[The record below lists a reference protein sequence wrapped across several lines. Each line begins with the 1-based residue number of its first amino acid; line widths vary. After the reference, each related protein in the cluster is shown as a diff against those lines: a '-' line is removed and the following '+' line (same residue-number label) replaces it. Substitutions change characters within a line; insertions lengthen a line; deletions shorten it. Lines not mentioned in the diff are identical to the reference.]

1 MGWIYEGEWQNGW
14 KHGYGR
20 MISKD
25 NSYYI
30 GQFVGGWRQG
40 RGLFCEP
47 GKASVDG
54 MWFKGEFV
62 GNAPVEDTPDKDRCT
77 EETTEDDTDRDV

>member
-1 MGWIYEGEWQNGW
+1 M
-14 KHGYGR
+14 
-20 MISKD
+20 
-25 NSYYI
+25 
-30 GQFVGGWRQG
+30 
-40 RGLFCEP
+40 EP
-47 GKASVDG
+47 GKATVDG